1 MLTHDQ
7 IWTAIDG
14 LAARN
19 GLSASGLARRAGLDP
34 TTFNKS
40 KRLTPDGRQRWPS
53 TESIAKILLATG
65 ASLDEFVA
73 MVTQAGATQETRLPL
88 LAAGTAA
95 RTTDIVADRQ
105 RRPAGWSEIA
115 LATLGEPHAVA
126 LEVEETDTGGLY
138 RDGDLLLIVP
148 GAQLRRGDRLVARLT
163 NGSLVIGELKRE
175 TADTLD
181 LVHSGGPEAVRVL
194 NRGEIGW
201 TARIHWASQ

>member
-73 MVTQAGATQETRLPL
+73 LVTDAGPAQEIRLPL
-88 LAAGTAA
+88 LAAATAA
-95 RTTDIVADRQ
+95 RTIDIVADRE

-126 LEVEETDTGGLY
+126 LEVEGAGGLY

-163 NGSLVIGELKRE
+163 DGTLLIGELKRE

-181 LVHSGGPEAVRVL
+181 LVHSGQPEEVRIL